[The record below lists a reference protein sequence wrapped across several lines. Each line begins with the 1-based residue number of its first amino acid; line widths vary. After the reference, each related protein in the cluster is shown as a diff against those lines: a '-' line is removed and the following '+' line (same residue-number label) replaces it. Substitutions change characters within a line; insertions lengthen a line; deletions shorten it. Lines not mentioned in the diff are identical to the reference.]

1 MPSTLKITNIKAND
15 GTTALTLDNSTG
27 NVSTASELDVPTTI
41 KIGGTT
47 VVSKDSNNNINLGST
62 VASPMSRGQFR
73 KEDPTVVLFTKN
85 GLGSAQTQTAL
96 FVEVNGQT
104 KSIVSGS
111 TVTMPTLTA
120 GTDYAIWVTTS
131 GALQAD
137 ASHTSPPSANA
148 RKIGGFHYA
157 PGGNATG
164 TSGGDTTEQIN
175 QYSFW
180 DLKFRPSCPDPRGM
194 TLVSDS
200 FWADIYLCGVDHH
213 TNGTSKYNV
222 YIADASNP
230 PKVSPKFGGNGS
242 TTYPGLGDWFDF
254 SEVMRSHGKRLP
266 TYAEF
271 SALAY
276 GTTEASSRGQSSG
289 GIESATTQ
297 MSTDDDNFTSKW
309 GVIQSTGCMDIWG
322 NHFGGGAAASSW
334 DSTMTGGRGS
344 VYAIENVVR
353 FGGYWGRGSASGS
366 RCSNWSQNA
375 GYSSSAIGGRGVCNH
390 LIVD

>member
-1 MPSTLKITNIKAND
+1 MPSTLKITNLKAND
-15 GTTALTLDNSTG
+15 GTTALTFDNSTG

-73 KEDPTVVLFTKN
+73 KEDPTVVLFTKT
-85 GLGSAQTQTAL
+85 GQSTAQTQTAL

-111 TVTMPTLTA
+111 TVTMPSLIA

-131 GALQAD
+131 GTLQAD
-137 ASHTSPPSANA
+137 ASHTSPPSTNA

-222 YIADASNP
+222 QIADAATP

-242 TTYPGLGDWFDF
+242 TTYSDGHWWDF
-254 SEVMRSHGKRLP
+254 GEVMRSHGKRLP
-266 TYAEF
+266 TYSEF
-271 SALAY
+271 AALAY
-276 GTTEASSRGQSSG
+276 GTTEASSRVT
-289 GIESATTQ
+289 ESATTQ
-297 MSTDDDNFTSKW
+297 MSTTDDNFTSKW
-309 GVIQSTGCMDIWG
+309 GVIQATGCMYIWG
-322 NHFGGGAAASSW
+322 NHFGGGTAAASW
-334 DSTMTGGRGS
+334 DANTDGRGS
-344 VYAIENVVR
+344 TYGIENVAR
-353 FGGYWGRGSASGS
+353 HGGYWGQGNASGS
-366 RCSNWSQNA
+366 RNSIWTQ
-375 GYSSSAIGGRGVCNH
+375 GPDYSSSSIGGRGVCNH

>member
-15 GTTALTLDNSTG
+15 GTSALTFDNSTG
-27 NVSTASELDVPTTI
+27 KVSTTSELDVPTAI

-47 VVSKDSNNNINLGST
+47 VVSKDLSNNINLGST
-62 VASPMSRGQFR
+62 VTSPMSRGQFR
-73 KEDPTVVLFTKN
+73 KEDPTVVLFTKTT
-85 GLGSAQTQTAL
+85 ATTAATQTAL
-96 FVEVNGQT
+96 FVEVNGLT
-104 KSIVSGS
+104 KSIASGS
-111 TVTMPTLTA
+111 TVAMPTLTA
-120 GTDYAIWVTTS
+120 GTDYAIWATTA
-131 GALQAD
+131 GTLQAD

-175 QYSFW
+175 EYSFW

-222 YIADASNP
+222 QIADAATP

-242 TTYPGLGDWFDF
+242 TAYSDANWFDF
-254 SEVMRSHGKRLP
+254 GEVMRSHGKRLP
-266 TYAEF
+266 SYSEF
-271 SALAY
+271 AALAY
-276 GTTEASSRGQSSG
+276 GTTEASSRVT
-289 GIESATTQ
+289 ESATTQ
-297 MSTDDDNFTSKW
+297 MSTTDDNFTSKW
-309 GVIQSTGCMDIWG
+309 GVIQSTGCMYIWG
-322 NHFGGGAAASSW
+322 NHFGGGTAASSW
-334 DSTMTGGRGS
+334 NTTITDGRGS
-344 VYAIENVVR
+344 VYAIENVAR
-353 FGGYWGRGSASGS
+353 HGGYWGQGNASGS
-366 RCSNWSQNA
+366 RNSIWTQNP
-375 GYSSSAIGGRGVCNH
+375 GYSSSSIGGRGVCNH

>member
-15 GTTALTLDNSTG
+15 GTSALTFDNSTG
-27 NVSTASELDVPTTI
+27 KVSTASELDVPTAI

-47 VVSKDSNNNINLGST
+47 VASKDSNNNINLGST

-73 KEDPTVVLFTKN
+73 KEDPTVVLFTKT
-85 GLGSAQTQTAL
+85 GQSTAQTQTAL

-111 TVTMPTLTA
+111 TVTMPSLIA

-131 GALQAD
+131 GTLQAD

-222 YIADASNP
+222 QIADAATP

-242 TTYPGLGDWFDF
+242 TAYSDANWFDF
-254 SEVMRSHGKRLP
+254 GEVMRSHGKRLP

-276 GTTEASSRGQSSG
+276 GTTEASSRVT
-289 GIESATTQ
+289 ESATTQ
-297 MSTDDDNFTSKW
+297 MSTTDDNFTSKW
-309 GVIQSTGCMDIWG
+309 GVIQSTGCMDIVG
-322 NHFGGGAAASSW
+322 NHFGGGTGASSW
-334 DSTMTGGRGS
+334 NSTVTDGRGS
-344 VYAIENVVR
+344 AYQLENSVR
-353 FGGYWGRGSASGS
+353 FGGYWGRGNASGS
-366 RCSNWSQNA
+366 RCSSWSQNS